1 MYDSDSNDN
10 TEFSSKIKVSDEIDN
25 IQSSRLKMLC
35 DSESSADETE
45 QNENQDN
52 YRENL
57 YEENYKITLKS
68 RKSKKIAELEDKKVF
83 ILYFFV
89 MF

>member
-10 TEFSSKIKVSDEIDN
+10 TEFSSKVSDEIDN

-45 QNENQDN
+45 PNENQDS

-68 RKSKKIAELEDKKVF
+68 RKSKKNAELEDKKVF
-83 ILYFFV
+83 IL
-89 MF
+89 